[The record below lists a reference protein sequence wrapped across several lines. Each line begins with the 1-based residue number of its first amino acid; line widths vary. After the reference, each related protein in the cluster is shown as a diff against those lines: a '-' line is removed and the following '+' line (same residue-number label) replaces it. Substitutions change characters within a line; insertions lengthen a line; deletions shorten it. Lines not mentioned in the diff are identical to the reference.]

1 MKKLMLI
8 LSICFS
14 SLVLASQ
21 SDGIA
26 TAKDWLGIV
35 DSGEYAVSW
44 QKADP
49 YFQSQLP
56 EASWD
61 MALKEARE
69 PLGAVVSRTELGSKE
84 YTSLPGVQD
93 GEYLIIQFK
102 TDFQNKKSL
111 TETVTLSKSSGEWL
125 PVGYFIK

>member
-1 MKKLMLI
+1 
-8 LSICFS
+8 
-14 SLVLASQ
+14 
-21 SDGIA
+21 
-26 TAKDWLGIV
+26 
-35 DSGEYAVSW
+35 
-44 QKADP
+44 
-49 YFQSQLP
+49 
-56 EASWD
+56 
-61 MALKEARE
+61 
-69 PLGAVVSRTELGSKE
+69 VSRTELCSKE